1 MLKKQDDRD
10 RRDRVSSHPNRDLTA
25 IATQELINLT
35 ECALSLDELADYPSY
50 PGNDAES
57 RQAQR
62 LLTRWEDL
70 IKRRTS
76 DRGNFDRRLALMGLT
91 RETAFNRLQTKSYL
105 QPQDLPDWA
114 IQLGRILNEAT

>member
-1 MLKKQDDRD
+1 MLSQKLTVMLKTQDDRN
-10 RRDRVSSHPNRDLTA
+10 RRDRVSSDPDLTA

-35 ECALSLDELADYPSY
+35 ERALSLDELGDYPSY

-76 DRGNFDRRLALMGLT
+76 DRSNFDRRLALM
-91 RETAFNRLQTKSYL
+91 S
-105 QPQDLPDWA
+105 
-114 IQLGRILNEAT
+114 